1 MFSCFDSV
9 SQAERK
15 VSTMLRESQPHSC
28 VPHLAQLFLWFR
40 CQCQQ
45 CHDARCT
52 RLCLELLKEKMPF
65 LGKAMFPTKALRP
78 LDNTFRNAEIG
89 QTVLL
94 LSKTSVPF
102 RTRRHHFWFPGC
114 LVFPSFVW
122 NLLWLRGQEQEQ
134 CVDTILVK
142 NPTTNAKLFIDVA
155 EPVSF
160 EVWCFS

>member
-1 MFSCFDSV
+1 MIQMYSS
-9 SQAERK
+9 
-15 VSTMLRESQPHSC
+15 
-28 VPHLAQLFLWFR
+28 
-40 CQCQQ
+40 
-45 CHDARCT
+45 
-52 RLCLELLKEKMPF
+52 CLELLKEKMPF

-78 LDNTFRNAEIG
+78 LDNTFRNAEIS

-160 EVWCFS
+160 EV